1 MMSAQDYRDVR
12 LGWGDRGVDLGG
24 NYDWLDGVTRTGFSM
39 HHTLTVS
46 GGNERSNYRVSA
58 DYRDAN
64 GIDLRSNREEYG
76 ARASVSH
83 TTKGG
88 LFTVQLNVAP
98 RIIYRDNADWGVFKD
113 ALEANPT
120 TPLMNPENQAQYY
133 NFNGQVVG
141 SNPVERQVLET
152 NHSDTKLLDWDGTL
166 KLNLLPLFAKNG
178 DSAHNLSTQIMFADH
193 QYSNNDSWFRPSTST
208 ECINNGHESMSG
220 NKIGAVNDAI
230 VNVLPM
236 LEDISSSNPDA
247 EIKVAALEFSN
258 GTKWLYNEPK
268 SVEDFKWIDVQAGGL
283 TSLGEACLELNSK
296 LSRSGYMKS
305 ASGSYAPAIILLS
318 DGGPTDNF
326 DGGLQTIQGNNWF
339 KNAIRIAIAIGDDA
353 DLDVLARFTGNS
365 EAVIKVQNIDALKQI
380 IRIVAVTSSQIGSKS
395 SSAGDTSKQD
405 QVIKDVNQ
413 AVDNIDGAST
423 AAAPDSSSYDDWD

>member
-1 MMSAQDYRDVR
+1 MS
-12 LGWGDRGVDLGG
+12 
-24 NYDWLDGVTRTGFSM
+24 
-39 HHTLTVS
+39 
-46 GGNERSNYRVSA
+46 
-58 DYRDAN
+58 
-64 GIDLRSNREEYG
+64 
-76 ARASVSH
+76 
-83 TTKGG
+83 
-88 LFTVQLNVAP
+88 
-98 RIIYRDNADWGVFKD
+98 
-113 ALEANPT
+113 
-120 TPLMNPENQAQYY
+120 
-133 NFNGQVVG
+133 
-141 SNPVERQVLET
+141 
-152 NHSDTKLLDWDGTL
+152 LLDDAVSVPRRTMTL
-166 KLNLLPLFAKNG
+166 FFLI
-178 DSAHNLSTQIMFADH
+178 D
-193 QYSNNDSWFRPSTST
+193 TS
-208 ECINNGHESMSG
+208 GSMSG

-247 EIKVAALEFSN
+247 EIKVATLEFSN

-283 TSLGEACLELNSK
+283 TSLGEACLELNGK

-326 DGGLQTIQGNNWF
+326 DGGLQTLQGNNWF
-339 KNAIRIAIAIGDDA
+339 KNSIRIAIAIGDDA
-353 DLDVLARFTGNS
+353 DLNVLSRFTGNS

-413 AVDNIDGAST
+413 AVEDINGAST

>member
-1 MMSAQDYRDVR
+1 MS
-12 LGWGDRGVDLGG
+12 
-24 NYDWLDGVTRTGFSM
+24 
-39 HHTLTVS
+39 
-46 GGNERSNYRVSA
+46 
-58 DYRDAN
+58 
-64 GIDLRSNREEYG
+64 
-76 ARASVSH
+76 
-83 TTKGG
+83 
-88 LFTVQLNVAP
+88 
-98 RIIYRDNADWGVFKD
+98 
-113 ALEANPT
+113 
-120 TPLMNPENQAQYY
+120 
-133 NFNGQVVG
+133 
-141 SNPVERQVLET
+141 
-152 NHSDTKLLDWDGTL
+152 LLDDAVSVPRRTMTL
-166 KLNLLPLFAKNG
+166 FFLI
-178 DSAHNLSTQIMFADH
+178 D
-193 QYSNNDSWFRPSTST
+193 TS
-208 ECINNGHESMSG
+208 GSMSG

-326 DGGLQTIQGNNWF
+326 DGGLQSLYGNNWF

-413 AVDNIDGAST
+413 AVDNVDGAST
-423 AAAPDSSSYDDWD
+423 AAAPDSLSYDDWD